1 MSNLEPESG
10 LKSDRPSLIFQRLGR
25 VGYQRSYELQQRY
38 VTTVQGW
45 REHATTESTGPVAP
59 AGIVLLLEHDPVVT
73 ISNRPSAQGNLLA
86 STVQLA
92 SAGVEVAMT
101 DRGGDITYHG
111 PGQLVAYPIVD
122 LNRLHLR
129 LHEYMRCLERAVIRV
144 CNHFGV
150 AAAADPEATG
160 VWVGLPHENATKVD
174 GAPARKICAMGIR
187 VRQWVSL
194 HGLALNVSTNLS
206 HFGLIVPC
214 GLVGR
219 PVTSLRAELGDAA
232 CPTMEQVMDKLTIE
246 LADALRCTSEPM
258 SKSREAHH
266 Q

>member
-1 MSNLEPESG
+1 MSNPQPEIAA
-10 LKSDRPSLIFQRLGR
+10 KSRHPSLIFKR
-25 VGYQRSYELQQRY
+25 VGRIGYQQAYDLQQRH
-38 VTTVQGW
+38 VATVQEW
-45 REHATTESTGPVAP
+45 REHATADSTGPLAP
-59 AGIVLLLEHDPVVT
+59 AGFVLLLEHDPVIT
-73 ISNRPSAQGNLLA
+73 ISNRPSAQRNLLA
-86 STVQLA
+86 SAVQLA

-129 LHEYMRCLERAVIRV
+129 LHEYMRCLERAVIGV

-150 AAAADPEATG
+150 AAAADPAATG
-160 VWVGLPHENATKVD
+160 VWVGLPPENATEVD

-214 GLVGR
+214 GLIGR

-232 CPTMEQVMDKLTIE
+232 CPTMEQVMDRLTVE
-246 LADALRCTSEPM
+246 LAAALGCVPEP
-258 SKSREAHH
+258 KSLRPPF